1 MYAVLK
7 AKYSYWLKELI
18 KEGEKLLLNLKL
30 FIDSPTRLKT

>member
-18 KEGEKLLLNLKL
+18 KEGEKLLLNLKS
-30 FIDSPTRLKT
+30 FIDNPTKQKT